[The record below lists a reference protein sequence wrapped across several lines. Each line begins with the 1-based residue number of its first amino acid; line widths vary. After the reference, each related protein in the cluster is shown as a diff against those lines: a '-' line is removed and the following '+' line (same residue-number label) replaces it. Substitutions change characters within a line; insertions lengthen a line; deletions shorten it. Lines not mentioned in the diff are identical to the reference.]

1 MGKTGG
7 SYGSR
12 ERFRLLVENITDY
25 AFFSLDPSGRV
36 VDWNVGAE
44 RLLGYSAEEVLQQNF
59 AIFYPPEDRKAGRP
73 SAELRA
79 ARETGQCENEGWR
92 LRKDGSRFWANEV
105 LIANRDEIG
114 KTIGFTR
121 ITRDLTERREA
132 EDALRMM
139 NESLE
144 RRVRERTA
152 ALDSYQRELKLL
164 ALQLSRTEVQERHRL
179 AADLHSNLAQLLAL
193 CEMKLASINP
203 SSPREKTDKVVDNVR
218 RYVEQGIH
226 YTRSL
231 MSRLS
236 PPVQRRKHLAWAIKA
251 VIDEMRTHGLKV
263 DLHDDCKPKP
273 LDPEV
278 LGLVY
283 QGVRE
288 LLFNVLKHARSE
300 RAKVSLHCVH
310 DWIEVRVRDYGVGF
324 PRSARLRNGAF
335 GFGLQHLRERLGLL
349 GGRLEIL
356 PNGLAG
362 THILLVV
369 PRKKDS
375 ARSRAARQAKQATPP
390 PQSSIRILVV
400 DDNKLM
406 REGLRKV
413 LSEQPDLEIVG
424 EAGSGEAAVL
434 LARRLKPDVVL
445 MDVNMLGMDGIEAT
459 RQISRRVRRASVIG
473 FSIHEDKHTAD
484 AIKKAGA
491 CAYVTKQESPDKLY
505 AVIRRY
511 CSARSQ

>member
-203 SSPREKTDKVVDNVR
+203 SSP
-218 RYVEQGIH
+218 
-226 YTRSL
+226 
-231 MSRLS
+231 S
-236 PPVQRRKHLAWAIKA
+236 PR
-251 VIDEMRTHGLKV
+251 
-263 DLHDDCKPKP
+263 C
-273 LDPEV
+273 
-278 LGLVY
+278 
-283 QGVRE
+283 
-288 LLFNVLKHARSE
+288 
-300 RAKVSLHCVH
+300 
-310 DWIEVRVRDYGVGF
+310 
-324 PRSARLRNGAF
+324 
-335 GFGLQHLRERLGLL
+335 
-349 GGRLEIL
+349 
-356 PNGLAG
+356 
-362 THILLVV
+362 
-369 PRKKDS
+369 
-375 ARSRAARQAKQATPP
+375 PP
-390 PQSSIRILVV
+390 P
-400 DDNKLM
+400 
-406 REGLRKV
+406 
-413 LSEQPDLEIVG
+413 
-424 EAGSGEAAVL
+424 
-434 LARRLKPDVVL
+434 
-445 MDVNMLGMDGIEAT
+445 
-459 RQISRRVRRASVIG
+459 
-473 FSIHEDKHTAD
+473 
-484 AIKKAGA
+484 
-491 CAYVTKQESPDKLY
+491 
-505 AVIRRY
+505 
-511 CSARSQ
+511 